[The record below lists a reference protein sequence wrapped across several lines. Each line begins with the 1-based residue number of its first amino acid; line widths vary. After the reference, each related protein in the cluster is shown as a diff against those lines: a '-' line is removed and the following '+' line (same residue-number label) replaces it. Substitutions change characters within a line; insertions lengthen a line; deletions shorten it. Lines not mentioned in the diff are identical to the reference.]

1 MKLAIA
7 QDGEIVSAH
16 FGHCESYAIFDIE
29 DGKGVRQA
37 DLLSPGHEPGRL
49 PVFLAEHGVNTV
61 VAGGMGPRAVD
72 LFHMN
77 GIEVYLGVSGEIDAV
92 AAEFAA
98 GKLSSGESTCTHGEE
113 EHENCEE
120 GSQ

>member
-16 FGHCESYAIFDIE
+16 FGHCESYAIFEVE
-29 DGKGVRQA
+29 DGNLARQA

-49 PVFLAEHGVNTV
+49 PAFLAENDVKAV
-61 VAGGMGPRAVD
+61 IAGGMGPRAVD

-77 GIEVYLGVSGEIDAV
+77 GIEVFLGIAGEIDAV
-92 AAEFAA
+92 AAAYAA
-98 GKLSSGESTCTHGEE
+98 GDLASGESTCTHGEE
-113 EHENCEE
+113 GHENCEGHE
-120 GSQ
+120 

>member
-16 FGHCESYAIFDIE
+16 FGHCESYAIFEME
-29 DGKGVRQA
+29 DGTLARQA

-49 PVFLAEHGVNTV
+49 PAFLAENGVNAV
-61 VAGGMGPRAVD
+61 IAGGMGPRAVE

-77 GIEVYLGVSGEIDAV
+77 GIEVFLGIAGEIEAV
-92 AAEFAA
+92 AAAYAA
-98 GKLSSGESTCTHGEE
+98 GGLTSGESTCTQGEE
-113 EHENCEE
+113 GHDNCD
-120 GSQ
+120 GGCH